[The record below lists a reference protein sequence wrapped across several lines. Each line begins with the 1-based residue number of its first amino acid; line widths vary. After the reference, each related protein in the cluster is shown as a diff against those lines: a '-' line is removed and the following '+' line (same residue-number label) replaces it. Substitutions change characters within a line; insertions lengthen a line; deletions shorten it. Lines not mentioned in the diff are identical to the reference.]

1 MKVLRG
7 PWSEWS
13 VEGRLAVAI
22 GVFDGVHTG
31 HRAVLTRFR
40 DEAVERGLTPG
51 VVTFDRHPISLL
63 APDRAPKML
72 STVEQRIEQFVRLG
86 AEVVAVLPFDDEMRM
101 MDPEAFVTDILVER
115 LGAGLVVVGE
125 DFRFGR
131 DRGGDPEML
140 RVMGLEHGF
149 DTQVL
154 ELVGDDGPISSTRI
168 RSMLTDGDVVGA
180 ADLLGRRYQLMGAVV
195 EGAGGSLVTGFP
207 TANIDVSTAVAIPR
221 RGVYATFAGVGE
233 MLPAVA
239 NVGVRPTFGD
249 GVETIEVHLLD
260 GAGDLLGRILRV
272 DFVERLRDEEQFVDG
287 EALAEQIGHDIT
299 HARAILAR
307 HTP

>member
-1 MKVLRG
+1 VKVLRG

-13 VEGRLAVAI
+13 VDAPLAVAI

-51 VVTFDRHPISLL
+51 VVTFDRHPIALL

-72 STVEQRIEQFVRLG
+72 STVEQRIEQFARLG
-86 AEVVAVLPFDDEMRM
+86 AEIVAVLPFDDDMRM
-101 MDPEAFVTDILVER
+101 MDPEAFVEDILVQR
-115 LGAGLVVVGE
+115 LRAGLVVVGE

-131 DRGGDPEML
+131 DRGGDPDVL
-140 RVMGLEHGF
+140 RAMGAAHGF

-154 ELVGDDGPISSTRI
+154 ELVGEDEPISSTRI
-168 RSMLTDGDVVGA
+168 RSLLADGDVGGA
-180 ADLLGRRYQLMGAVV
+180 ADLLGRRYQLMGEVV
-195 EGAGGSLVTGFP
+195 EGAGGSLVTGVP
-207 TANIDVSTAVAIPR
+207 TANIDVSTAVAIPQ
-221 RGVYATFAGVGE
+221 RGVYAAFAGVGE

-239 NVGVRPTFGD
+239 NVGVRPTFGA
-249 GVETIEVHLLD
+249 GVETIEVHLIGGSD
-260 GAGDLLGRILRV
+260 DLRGRILRV
-272 DFVERLRDEEQFVDG
+272 DFVERLRDEVRFIDG
-287 EALAEQIGHDIT
+287 EALAEQIGHDVT
-299 HARAILAR
+299 HAREILAR